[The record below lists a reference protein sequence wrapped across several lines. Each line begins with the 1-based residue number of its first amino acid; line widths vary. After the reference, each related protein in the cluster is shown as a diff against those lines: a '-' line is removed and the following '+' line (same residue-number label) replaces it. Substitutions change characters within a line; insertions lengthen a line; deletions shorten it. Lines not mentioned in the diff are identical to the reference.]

1 MRDPTR
7 QPVDHVNRYRE
18 KGDRDMKHET
28 ILAKAE
34 QEKILAKLEH
44 ARARL
49 AEMDAIARERNAQAV
64 IDKILALRAKRDVL
78 QTRIREFNDANEARA
93 LEIKAE
99 VEKNLAHFEDE
110 VSKLASKLKSQSA
123 TAGRR

>member
-1 MRDPTR
+1 
-7 QPVDHVNRYRE
+7 
-18 KGDRDMKHET
+18 MKHET

-78 QTRIREFNDANEARA
+78 QTRIREFNDASEARA